1 MKKISFDITDK
12 ITLGNYLE
20 YWFETFSK
28 RNIKQSTAVSYRGF
42 ITNHITP
49 QIGSYKLS
57 ELNTNVFQ
65 EFFNYEYDQGNLKGE
80 GGLSAKTIHNI
91 ALMLHKAMKKAVDL
105 ELISRNYIECVDL
118 PKTVKPQIKI
128 LSPSDQ
134 GKLMSVLKT
143 TDEKLS
149 NGVYLALATGLRIG
163 EILGLQWGD
172 IDFDNQILYVRRTAN
187 RLNTIGNEKVK
198 TELVVGEPKSH
209 NSIRDIPLNDAICDM
224 LKKQYD
230 KERKY
235 LGKRSLKNNDFV
247 FTLNYGKPTDPKTM
261 QDCFKRLIKEAG
273 VTGVTFH
280 SLRHTFAT
288 RAIEMGINVKT
299 LSVLLGHSDV
309 SVTLDRYVHIHMKQ
323 KRKAMD
329 ILLADFAS

>member
-1 MKKISFDITDK
+1 
-12 ITLGNYLE
+12 
-20 YWFETFSK
+20 
-28 RNIKQSTAVSYRGF
+28 
-42 ITNHITP
+42 
-49 QIGSYKLS
+49 
-57 ELNTNVFQ
+57 
-65 EFFNYEYDQGNLKGE
+65 
-80 GGLSAKTIHNI
+80 
-91 ALMLHKAMKKAVDL
+91 MLHKAMKKAVDL

-118 PKTVKPQIKI
+118 PKTVKPQIKV

-198 TELVVGEPKSH
+198 TELVVGPPKSQ
-209 NSIRDIPLNDAICDM
+209 NSIRDIPLNDVICDM

-230 KERKY
+230 KSKDY
-235 LGKRSLKNNDFV
+235 LGKRKFKSNDFV

-261 QDCFKRLIKEAG
+261 RSCFKRLIKKAG

-288 RAIEMGINVKT
+288 RAIEMGIDVKT

>member
-1 MKKISFDITDK
+1 
-12 ITLGNYLE
+12 
-20 YWFETFSK
+20 
-28 RNIKQSTAVSYRGF
+28 
-42 ITNHITP
+42 
-49 QIGSYKLS
+49 
-57 ELNTNVFQ
+57 
-65 EFFNYEYDQGNLKGE
+65 
-80 GGLSAKTIHNI
+80 
-91 ALMLHKAMKKAVDL
+91 MKKAVDL
-105 ELISRNYIECVDL
+105 ELITRNYIECVDL
-118 PKTVKPQIKI
+118 PKTVKPHIKV

-288 RAIEMGINVKT
+288 RAIEMGERCKNTQRSAWT
-299 LSVLLGHSDV
+299 LRCKRDCKPPIWTHPPKQLYFDKK
-309 SVTLDRYVHIHMKQ
+309 RYLSI
-323 KRKAMD
+323 
-329 ILLADFAS
+329 